1 VKGPSGVKPGRTPW
15 PPLASLLPFL
25 WLGVFFAF
33 PFLLVLKLS
42 FSHLALAM
50 PPYAPR
56 LDWSQGLDG
65 IARFFGALNLVN
77 YRRLTEDDL
86 YIVSYL
92 SSLKFA
98 AIGTA
103 VSLLIGYPIAYAMAR
118 CGPNGRRLLLM
129 AVILPFWTSFLIRIY
144 AWIGILKPEGMLNAV
159 LHIFGLPGQ
168 HLLNTDGAVYVGLVY
183 AYLPFM
189 ILPLYAAL
197 ERLDPALLEAAADL
211 GASPTKAFWTVTVP
225 LSLPGVAAGCLL
237 CFIPM
242 VGEFVIPDL
251 LGGPD
256 TLMIGKTIWTE
267 FFADRDWP
275 AASAVAIVLLITL
288 VVPIL
293 LYQRQQARALEAQR

>member
-1 VKGPSGVKPGRTPW
+1 MKALGKAGSKRIGW
-15 PPLASLLPFL
+15 PPLAVAAPFL
-25 WLGVFFAF
+25 WLAVFFAF

-42 FSHLALAM
+42 FSHPALAM
-50 PPYAPR
+50 PPYAPKM
-56 LDWSQGLDG
+56 DWSHGLQGIGDFLK
-65 IARFFGALNLVN
+65 ALSGVN
-77 YRRLTEDDL
+77 YRRLTQDDL
-86 YIVSYL
+86 YFASYL
-92 SSLKFA
+92 SSLRFA

-103 VSLLIGYPIAYAMAR
+103 ISLLIGYPIAYAMAR
-118 CGPNGRRLLLM
+118 CGPQARRLLLM
-129 AVILPFWTSFLIRIY
+129 AVILPFWTSFLIRVY
-144 AWIGILKPEGMLNAV
+144 AWIGILKPEGLLNAG
-159 LHIFGLPGQ
+159 LHALGLPGIDI
-168 HLLNTDGAVYVGLVY
+168 LNTDGAVYVGLVY

-189 ILPLYAAL
+189 MLPLYAAL
-197 ERLDPALLEAAADL
+197 ERLDPTLLEAAADL
-211 GASPTKAFWTVTVP
+211 GASPTKAFWSVTVP

-267 FFADRDWP
+267 FFSDRDWP
-275 AASAVAIVLLITL
+275 SASAVAIILLVTL